1 MMSEYMRTKSKVII
15 LMTIY
20 KKKLAEWIMKWMKS
34 KVLMDIMSK
43 INYKFRMKLNQT
55 TICKHKISFRIKR
68 MKYTRMIK
76 AKLVKIIRAKNNC
89 KIMYKQITTF
99 KKIILIILTQDK
111 YKIMSKVAITLGK
124 KKQAISV
131 EFRTQE
137 ILKAITTWLKKTWEI
152 LQKVKILKIYIK
164 I

>member
-1 MMSEYMRTKSKVII
+1 
-15 LMTIY
+15 
-20 KKKLAEWIMKWMKS
+20 
-34 KVLMDIMSK
+34 
-43 INYKFRMKLNQT
+43 
-55 TICKHKISFRIKR
+55 
-68 MKYTRMIK
+68 
-76 AKLVKIIRAKNNC
+76 
-89 KIMYKQITTF
+89 
-99 KKIILIILTQDK
+99 
-111 YKIMSKVAITLGK
+111 MSKVAITLGK